1 GWPDISARYN
11 AVGRFGRVSEVASRV
26 AGQLSDAGNSAA
38 FKEFAWRFVNII
50 ARALVALGQRP
61 DFALIQRY
69 VNNPG
74 DLFEHYCES
83 LLSQHHPDLWLT
95 IENLTAKLTERDVP
109 RHMEGRS
116 LRVVA

>member
-1 GWPDISARYN
+1 
-11 AVGRFGRVSEVASRV
+11 
-26 AGQLSDAGNSAA
+26 LSDAGNSAA

-83 LLSQHHPDLWLT
+83 WLSQHHPDLWLT
-95 IENLTAKLTERDVP
+95 IENLTATLTERDVP

-116 LRVVA
+116 LRVVAIEHV